1 MFLTE
6 DKEEPLINMFLTEIR
21 KYITPKENLVGKKIN
36 ICLEQ
41 REFTTL
47 KMELETYMDYDDWNL
62 AQNLIVN
69 RCDPLPTSRCLA
81 RAS

>member
-6 DKEEPLINMFLTEIR
+6 DKEEPLINMFLTEEIR

-41 REFTTL
+41 RDFTTL
-47 KMELETYMDYDDWNL
+47 
-62 AQNLIVN
+62 
-69 RCDPLPTSRCLA
+69 
-81 RAS
+81 